1 MRGSR
6 CSPVRRGRPVPARCD
21 ACGCA
26 RAPSAS
32 SSAPGSRRDA
42 GTCGCA
48 TSIAAS
54 WRPGR
59 SRQAVRSRRLIA
71 TAAALAAAALGAPA
85 AHAAGVVVRVSDRET
100 RIDEETLRNAADVP
114 AGTYTLR
121 GQGGAGD
128 AIAHPPAV
136 SLPRVL
142 ELAGVSP
149 DALSFVSIRRPNG
162 TLTVLE
168 AGDLARP
175 APFPEGPPLVWL
187 DADSVRF
194 LRPVR
199 DDADVNAADNIAT
212 AGEDLVVRVQQ
223 GPLLRVALRVAPAGP
238 ARPRASTPGG
248 AGHRRAA
255 RRRADGALALRRRD
269 GGDRRRRLASLARPG
284 RVRRRGERRWRRRL
298 RRRLGAARREGRR
311 AARASRADRWRRRAT
326 ASDRPS
332 RARSS
337 RPRMI
342 LRRLR
347 PPLRRRRR
355 RRRSP
360 APEADADADQPR
372 SAPVQ
377 PRKRRLRARPRAA
390 PPGAVPVRGVLVA
403 ATIPSDAVAPPSAAL
418 PDAARQGASPDHAG
432 AAVPTVALACS
443 LLALGAWR
451 ERRRR
456 RP

>member
-1 MRGSR
+1 M
-6 CSPVRRGRPVPARCD
+6 V
-21 ACGCA
+21 
-26 RAPSAS
+26 
-32 SSAPGSRRDA
+32 
-42 GTCGCA
+42 
-48 TSIAAS
+48 I
-54 WRPGR
+54 
-59 SRQAVRSRRLIA
+59 
-71 TAAALAAAALGAPA
+71 
-85 AHAAGVVVRVSDRET
+85 RVSDRET
-100 RIDEETLRNAADVP
+100 RVDEDTLRGAADVA

-121 GQGGAGD
+121 GQNGAGD

-162 TLTVLE
+162 TLAVLE

-194 LRPVR
+194 LRPIR
-199 DDADVNAADNIAT
+199 DDADVNAADNIAS

-223 GPLLRVALRVAPAGP
+223 GALLRVVLRVAPEAPQARERARLEAQVSGAQPGAVLTVRWRFGDGTEGTGAAVSHRWRAPGVYAVVASADGDDDSGGASEPLVVRVGEPLERAGRTGGGVGDRERSPVTGP
-238 ARPRASTPGG
+238 AEPPEDDPAPAPAAAPPASTP
-248 AGHRRAA
+248 APA
-255 RRRADGALALRRRD
+255 
-269 GGDRRRRLASLARPG
+269 
-284 RVRRRGERRWRRRL
+284 
-298 RRRLGAARREGRR
+298 
-311 AARASRADRWRRRAT
+311 
-326 ASDRPS
+326 
-332 RARSS
+332 
-337 RPRMI
+337 
-342 LRRLR
+342 
-347 PPLRRRRR
+347 
-355 RRRSP
+355 P
-360 APEADADADQPR
+360 APEADTDADQPR
-372 SAPVQ
+372 TAPAQ

-403 ATIPSDAVAPPSAAL
+403 ASIPSDAVAPPSAAL
-418 PDAARQGASPDHAG
+418 PDAARQGAPLDHAS